1 MKYATRVRLLT
12 IAYSIIF
19 WATTLAFANRIG
31 VTLIYFSPL
40 IYILTLYAGM
50 FMIILLLRMRRLARV
65 AKAFDKGDYKKAA
78 AIGEKML
85 SYEEYAHSNSKR
97 KRDGSTVLDLYLS
110 LAVIYFAENND
121 EKFLLRINNMDEEKY
136 KDAKDFRV
144 DINKK
149 MFWLSLYYL
158 QKSDFENARIYY
170 DKIEKV
176 AEFHTQ
182 ISFLEGFKAY
192 KDGDIDAAKEKMNYV
207 YTAIASPVLR
217 HKAEEIL
224 SAGGK
229 NEA

>member
-19 WATTLAFANRIG
+19 WAMTIAFAKKIG

-50 FMIILLLRMRRLARV
+50 FMIIFLLRMRRSAR
-65 AKAFDKGDYKKAA
+65 ATKAFDKGDYKKAA

-85 SYEEYAHSNSKR
+85 SYEEYTHSNSKR
-97 KRDGSTVLDLYLS
+97 KRDASTVLDLYLS

-207 YTAIASPVLR
+207 YTALASPVLR

-224 SAGGK
+224 SAGDK